1 MPRKNNTKLKQHY
14 TVTLPPDEEG
24 NASVVKPTNA
34 EATAALL
41 VQYDSHPCY
50 TALHKSK
57 RVFDV
62 VYHHYEVRPIE
73 SRMAVVRDAQQV
85 NSKTNKADC
94 IAVAIALNDIGY
106 SIDVNAK
113 VAVLRKAIQEA
124 VA

>member
-1 MPRKNNTKLKQHY
+1 MPRKNNTKLKQNY

-24 NASVVKPTNA
+24 NALVVKPTDA
-34 EATAALL
+34 
-41 VQYDSHPCY
+41 DSASAFLMAFDINPCY
-50 TALHKSK
+50 NVRHTSK

-94 IAVAIALNDIGY
+94 IAVAIALNDIGC

>member
-1 MPRKNNTKLKQHY
+1 MPRKNNTKLKHNY

-24 NASVVKPTNA
+24 NSLVVKPID
-34 EATAALL
+34 AASTSAFLKAFD
-41 VQYDSHPCY
+41 DSPCY
-50 TALHKSK
+50 ITRQTSK

-73 SRMAVVRDAQQV
+73 SRMAVLRDAQQV

-94 IAVAIALNDIGY
+94 IAVADALNAIGY
-106 SIDVNAK
+106 DIDVNAK